1 MKIRSRFLAAWWL
14 PLLALALAG
23 CGMLSGPR
31 PAEPTADPAT
41 GVTLVLYHVHLGEA
55 ADEGFTDHV
64 VYLDG
69 APAGRLNA
77 GEELRLRAT
86 PGVHELR
93 VQPEVRW
100 LGGARQA
107 PLKYSLQLSPGTTRY
122 LRYRTATAA
131 GRLTAPPGVVYLDRE
146 LDAVG
151 EQDHGAKR

>member
-14 PLLALALAG
+14 PLLALAVSG
-23 CGMLSGPR
+23 CGMFSSPR
-31 PAEPTADPAT
+31 PAEPMPDPAT
-41 GVTLVLYHVHLGEA
+41 GVTLVLYHVHLGEP

-69 APAGRLNA
+69 ASVGRVND
-77 GEELRLRAT
+77 GEELRLHTT

-93 VQPEVRW
+93 IQPEARW

-107 PLKYSLQLSPGTTRY
+107 PLKYSLQLAKGTIRY
-122 LRYRTATAA
+122 LRYRTATGA
-131 GRLTAPPGVVYLDRE
+131 GRLTAPPGQVYLDRE

-151 EQDHGAKR
+151 EPDYSAKR